1 MPFDIYITKYRK
13 LWNTRRCQV
22 TMIYQLYNFMPP
34 SILKRLKFLL
44 CSLLKSSLWYWQDYS
59 FIGTHSFIHSR
70 DTQGS
75 VYCVPAQPRPAQRD
89 KAGPPWWN
97 VTVRFCPDPEASV
110 GAIPRHKPS
119 PNFVSVS
126 ISCGKQNRTFHVLRV
141 YSWHR
146 DSFKFWP
153 SHISVCICER
163 LLQIQPIKHHAMPS
177 VICVLIDF

>member
-1 MPFDIYITKYRK
+1 MSFDIYITKYRK

-44 CSLLKSSLWYWQDYS
+44 CSLLKSSLWYWQEYS
-59 FIGTHSFIHSR
+59 FTGTHSFIHSR

-119 PNFVSVS
+119 PNFVSVAY
-126 ISCGKQNRTFHVLRV
+126 HVESKIEHFMCCVFIPGTEIHLNFGPATSQSV
-141 YSWHR
+141 SVKDYCKYS
-146 DSFKFWP
+146 
-153 SHISVCICER
+153 
-163 LLQIQPIKHHAMPS
+163 L
-177 VICVLIDF
+177 